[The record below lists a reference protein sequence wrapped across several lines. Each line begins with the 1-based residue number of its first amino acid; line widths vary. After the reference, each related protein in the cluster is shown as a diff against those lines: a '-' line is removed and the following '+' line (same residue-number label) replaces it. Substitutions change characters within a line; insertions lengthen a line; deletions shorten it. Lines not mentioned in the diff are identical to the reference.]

1 MDNMLDI
8 YTLGNAY
15 KAAPQKPALFP
26 DPVAELPA
34 DEQEGESFQSILD
47 AAMGLVKETNTLQ
60 NQKDN
65 EVIRF
70 ELGLSD
76 NTHDLM
82 IAEQKAEVALQYT
95 TAIRDRFIE
104 GYNTLMQMQI

>member
-1 MDNMLDI
+1 MDLMDI
-8 YTLGNAY
+8 YSLDREY
-15 KAAPQKPALFP
+15 KAAPQKPSTFP
-26 DPVAELPA
+26 DPVAQLP
-34 DEQEGESFQSILD
+34 GEEEPDSFASILD

-60 NQKDN
+60 NQKQN
-65 EVIRF
+65 ELIRF

-82 IAEQKAEVALQYT
+82 IAQQKADVTLQYT

>member
-1 MDNMLDI
+1 MGVDNMLDI
-8 YTLGNAY
+8 YGLGDAY
-15 KAAPQKPALFP
+15 KAAPQKPVNLL
-26 DPVAELPA
+26 DPPP
-34 DEQEGESFQSILD
+34 EQPPEDGEDFASVLD

-60 NQKDN
+60 NQRQN

-82 IAEQKAEVALQYT
+82 IAQQKAAVALQYT
-95 TAIRDRFIE
+95 VAVRDRFLE
-104 GYNTLMQMQI
+104 GYNQIMQMQI